1 MNSSE
6 VRLNMRRSLGDWFR
20 IDSWSIGLPDE
31 IVDFDTPPSVA
42 REKPISEVL
51 SIERPLHG
59 IRNAA
64 YVIRQ
69 KLSYQVLYR
78 LPSTLTYEE
87 ILLQYRS
94 SFEDQTT
101 AFCAWV
107 KHNPELLKLN
117 TAEPSA
123 KVSCPEL
130 RSGDWL
136 LSNTIDFVVTY
147 ESDYINQ
154 VKSRFGGVLK

>member
-1 MNSSE
+1 MQASDI
-6 VRLNMRRSLGDWFR
+6 RLNFRKALGDWFR

-31 IVDFDTPPSVA
+31 IVDFDKPPSVA
-42 REKPISEVL
+42 REKPISEVQ
-51 SIERPLHG
+51 SIERTLHG
-59 IRNAA
+59 VRNAA

-87 ILLQYRS
+87 ILLKYRS
-94 SFEDQTT
+94 EFEDQTT
-101 AFCAWV
+101 SFCAWV

-117 TAEPSA
+117 TAEPNA

-136 LSNTIDFVVTY
+136 LSNTIEFVVTY
-147 ESDYINQ
+147 ESAYVEACKQ
-154 VKSRFGGVLK
+154 RFGGTY